1 MLQQQAYRLFYSE
14 IENWQLAKD
23 KYSDLKASVS
33 KRLEFGDFGV
43 DIVCNPAR
51 IRSTMAEV
59 RQKLEKMRHLPNNS
73 LAAAA
78 VDSSN
83 DSCFLCTDRRPK
95 EQKSIEVGDFEIL
108 VNPYPIFPI
117 HFTIVYKKH
126 IPQQIL
132 PYFGEFLDFA
142 RNLTDFAVFYNG
154 ANCGASAPFHLHF
167 QAAEKRYFNV
177 IGDYSTLPQQYFEV
191 VERDDKLT
199 LTSIRNYL
207 RKVFVISTA
216 DPLRAKA
223 VLERHFMQYIDD
235 NMINIICCYEG
246 GKYRIFV
253 FPRQTFRPSQ
263 FFDEDPNRRLAIS
276 PASVEMSGCFVTIFR
291 EHFDRLDANE
301 IVDIY
306 RQIS

>member
-1 MLQQQAYRLFYSE
+1 MLQEEVYRLFESE
-14 IENWQLAKD
+14 IKNWQLARN
-23 KYSDLKASVS
+23 KYADLEASVS
-33 KRLEFGDFGV
+33 KRIEFGDFGIDV
-43 DIVCNPAR
+43 VCNPAR

-59 RQKLEKMRHLPNNS
+59 QRKLEKMRHLPNNS
-73 LAAAA
+73 QAAAA

-83 DSCFLCTDRRPK
+83 DSCFLCSDRRPK
-95 EQKSIEVGDFEIL
+95 EQKSIVVGDFEVL

-132 PYFGEFLDFA
+132 PYFDEYLYFA
-142 RNLTDFAVFYNG
+142 RNLTNFAVFFNG

-177 IGDYSTLPQQYFEV
+177 VGDYSTLPRRYFET
-191 VERDDKLT
+191 VEQDDKLT

-207 RKVFVISTA
+207 RKAFVISTA
-216 DPLRAKA
+216 DPLRAKT
-223 VLERHFMQYIDD
+223 VLQKYFMPYITD
-235 NMINIICCYEG
+235 NMLNLICCYEDG
-246 GKYRIFV
+246 QYRIFV
-253 FPRQTFRPSQ
+253 FPRKKFRPWQ
-263 FFDEDPNRRLAIS
+263 FFEEDPQKRLAIS

-306 RQIS
+306 SQIS